1 MEAELYSM
9 EKALSVRE
17 DPEWVVPYAT
27 IADDYDDLLQDFEA
41 YAQVSAFVHTWH
53 VFQGRAA

>member
-1 MEAELYSM
+1 M

-17 DPEWVVPYAT
+17 DPEWVIPYAT

-41 YAQVSAFVHTWH
+41 YAQVSACVHMWH
-53 VFQGRAA
+53 VSQGRAA